1 VKNRFLPGILNGRDR
16 WCQGFSEPEAGS
28 DLASLT
34 TRAELAGGEYVING
48 HKVWTSFSD
57 AAQWCLLLARTDP
70 TCPGTAGCPRSPC
83 PWASRGSSSGRC
95 A

>member
-57 AAQWCLLLARTDP
+57 AAQWCLQRDDP
-70 TCPGTAGCPRSPC
+70 G
-83 PWASRGSSSGRC
+83 SSGRC
-95 A
+95 TSTAPASRPPT